1 MLKSFQHYYYNSK
14 TITKFYNS
22 KETKYNFL
30 INSFK
35 NDNEYIL
42 IEIYEYALKT
52 NNIKLLDWLE
62 EYTEI
67 ESKYITNLHLNYM
80 NKGAYFK
87 PHYDNYHIDV
97 SETFTFLLKEPE
109 AGGKFILDGRSMRID
124 KNNTVIFNGGNAGIA
139 ENVTL
144 TINKKKPEDK
154 EGSPDYKLTFTDENG
169 GSCNS
174 SFWYL
179 NNTTLHVSFK
189 NS

>member
-1 MLKSFQHYYYNSK
+1 MVDLN
-14 TITKFYNS
+14 TLLTLVPLG
-22 KETKYNFL
+22 T
-30 INSFK
+30 
-35 NDNEYIL
+35 
-42 IEIYEYALKT
+42 T

-124 KNNTVIFNGGNAGIA
+124 KNNAVIFNGGKYLHG
-139 ENVTL
+139 VTK
-144 TINKKKPEDK
+144 IKKGTRKSLIVFYYIPSEKKSRDII
-154 EGSPDYKLTFTDENG
+154 
-169 GSCNS
+169 
-174 SFWYL
+174 
-179 NNTTLHVSFK
+179 
-189 NS
+189 

>member
-1 MLKSFQHYYYNSK
+1 MYQLKPITDEQLNSL
-14 TITKFYNS
+14 N
-22 KETKYNFL
+22 EL
-30 INSFK
+30 VINAAPPIGDHLEKIKSAPGIGNNTSGRF
-35 NDNEYIL
+35 DNTL
-42 IEIYEYALKT
+42 LTLVPLGTT

-124 KNNTVIFNGGNAGIA
+124 KNNAVIFNCGKYLHG
-139 ENVTL
+139 VTK
-144 TINKKKPEDK
+144 IKKGTRKSLIVFYYIPSEKKSRDII
-154 EGSPDYKLTFTDENG
+154 
-169 GSCNS
+169 
-174 SFWYL
+174 
-179 NNTTLHVSFK
+179 
-189 NS
+189 